1 MLIQTAQGSLS
12 LVGGYCLA
20 TSNPHAERTH
30 RFFTP
35 PWQRPLPSA
44 DRQATERQ
52 RLHDDQD
59 WTTPGTKRRS

>member
-20 TSNPHAERTH
+20 TSNPNAEGNR

-44 DRQATERQ
+44 DRLTADRHTT
-52 RLHDDQD
+52 HDHQD
-59 WTTPGTKRRS
+59 WTTPGTNRRS